1 MAERG
6 TRGAESGFGQSQE
19 YFGSQ
24 EENQGEDEKG
34 RVSQF
39 FRRFPWSQLHHS
51 PKSVYSSLERKLLKL
66 PSRLV
71 RVWL

>member
-39 FRRFPWSQLHHS
+39 FRRFAWSKFVHS
-51 PKSVYSSLERKLLKL
+51 RRSAYSLRERRPLRP
-66 PSRLV
+66 PSRPRKV
-71 RVWL
+71 

>member
-39 FRRFPWSQLHHS
+39 FRRFAWSKFVHS
-51 PKSVYSSLERKLLKL
+51 RRSAC
-66 PSRLV
+66 
-71 RVWL
+71 